1 MTDTA
6 RQVVAEDAAE
16 KLNGYV
22 TDMLALE
29 QHIRTALAA
38 QVEGL
43 SEAGEVKL
51 TLTRLHA
58 VCENHVNTLERFTQR
73 REQNVGGVSK
83 VMKKAVSS
91 VLGFGAA
98 AVDLIRTEKLPK
110 DLRDD
115 YTAISLAYIGSV
127 MLHTAALG
135 LGDDE
140 LADIAAAHL
149 REHAGAMMVL
159 QRIIPAATLSLL
171 SDDGLQ
177 VDESVLA
184 TVSGTIDTSWR

>member
-91 VLGFGAA
+91 VLGLGAA

>member
-1 MTDTA
+1 MTDTI

-22 TDMLALE
+22 TDMLTLE

-38 QVEGL
+38 QIEGL
-43 SEAGEVKL
+43 PDAGEVKL
-51 TLTRLHA
+51 SLTRLHA

-91 VLGFGAA
+91 VLGLGAA

-135 LGDDE
+135 LGDGE

-149 REHAGAMMVL
+149 REHADAMMML
-159 QRIIPAATLSLL
+159 QRIIPAATLNLL

-177 VDESVLA
+177 VDDSILPA
-184 TVSGTIDTSWR
+184 VSSTIDFSWR